1 LLYFHLNELP
11 RPETGLLV
19 LRRLKPPLSAGPGAK
34 AGPYSASVFLSIDL
48 GKVPASVAFEGLIY
62 LFKLFLFPPLK
73 GGVFSY
79 KDIEKF

>member
-34 AGPYSASVFLSIDL
+34 RARIRIWIPFHRPRQGARICGFW
-48 GKVPASVAFEGLIY
+48 GAY
-62 LFKLFLFPPLK
+62 LF
-73 GGVFSY
+73 
-79 KDIEKF
+79 I